1 VHRNK
6 SVDIRARIIL
16 ININV
21 SIAII
26 VQRKKLN
33 SVTLPATSRASRF
46 KSGKRMKHYKK
57 YPNRRLYDTEK
68 SCYVTVEEIRKEV
81 VDGQSITV
89 IDSKTDK
96 DLTRGVL
103 LQIISEQEGEGH
115 EPILTNRVMEQLIRF
130 YGDSMQSLVSRY
142 LEQSIMTFINQQEI
156 YRKRMKTIVEV
167 EPVALVRKAL
177 QQNMDFWTNLTNSV
191 AAKKNSD
198 NKD

>member
-1 VHRNK
+1 
-6 SVDIRARIIL
+6 
-16 ININV
+16 
-21 SIAII
+21 
-26 VQRKKLN
+26 
-33 SVTLPATSRASRF
+33 
-46 KSGKRMKHYKK
+46 MKHYKK
-57 YPNRRLYDTEK
+57 YPNRRLYDIEN
-68 SCYVTVEEIRKEV
+68 SCYVTVEQIRKEV
-81 VDGQSITV
+81 VDGKSITV

-96 DLTRGVL
+96 NLTRSVL

-156 YRKRMKTIVEV
+156 YRKRMKTIAEV

-177 QQNMDFWTNLTNSV
+177 QQNMDFWTNLTNSG
-191 AAKKNSD
+191 ATKKNTD

>member
-1 VHRNK
+1 
-6 SVDIRARIIL
+6 
-16 ININV
+16 
-21 SIAII
+21 
-26 VQRKKLN
+26 
-33 SVTLPATSRASRF
+33 
-46 KSGKRMKHYKK
+46 MKHYKK